1 MLTVSLFVLRT
12 ITYRD
17 IISVFM
23 IGRIIPVTVKAVR
36 QVVTV
41 LIAAALTM
49 ISVFAFADGEF
60 RPLPI
65 DLSPGAPLRETYD
78 SEKVIYEDPTIRV
91 ERSKRTLSEEISRE
105 YYIVDIEIKD
115 ASQIRTAPADPSTP
129 FLSNRL
135 VIASTIARRVNAVF
149 AMNGDFCGDF
159 HGHESSKYVLR
170 QGTVYRDTVDTRL
183 DTLLIDEDGDCH
195 IVQGGDALVSMDKT
209 QVNGKKVI
217 NLFQFGPA
225 LVIDGVP
232 VDDEYIESADHSP
245 QFADPDGRED
255 RLCLVQVGPLH
266 YKVIA
271 TRNGANMA
279 LFKKLVVSL
288 VPECSNA
295 YVLDG
300 GGSLQLVFLGEWY
313 NNVTQQTKQNVRKLS
328 DIVYFASAW
337 FEEGE

>member
-1 MLTVSLFVLRT
+1 MTEQIFRRT
-12 ITYRD
+12 
-17 IISVFM
+17 
-23 IGRIIPVTVKAVR
+23 
-36 QVVTV
+36 VTV
-41 LIAAALTM
+41 LLLAAMLALF
-49 ISVFAFADGEF
+49 SFPAAADGEF

-65 DLSPGAPLRETYD
+65 DLSPGAPLRESYESD
-78 SEKVIYEDPTIRV
+78 KLVYEDPTIRV
-91 ERSKRTLSEEISRE
+91 ERSLRTQSDEVNRE
-105 YYIVDIEIKD
+105 YYIVDIVIKD

-135 VIASTIARRVNAVF
+135 VIASAIARRVNAVF

-170 QGTVYRDTVDTRL
+170 QGTVYRDTIDTRL
-183 DTLLIDEDGDCH
+183 DMLLIDEDGDFH
-195 IVQGGDALVSMDKT
+195 IVKSGDGLISLDKT
-209 QVNGKKVI
+209 QIDGKKVI
-217 NLFQFGPA
+217 NVLQFGPA

-232 VDDEYIESADHSP
+232 ADDEYIESADHSP

-279 LFKKLVVSL
+279 LFKKLVLSL
-288 VPECSNA
+288 VPDCSNA

-300 GGSLQLVFLGEWY
+300 GGSLQMVFLGEWY

-328 DIVYFASAW
+328 DIIYFASAW
-337 FEEGE
+337 F

>member
-1 MLTVSLFVLRT
+1 MTGKTLRQMTAVL
-12 ITYRD
+12 
-17 IISVFM
+17 
-23 IGRIIPVTVKAVR
+23 
-36 QVVTV
+36 
-41 LIAAALTM
+41 LAAALNLFF
-49 ISVFAFADGEF
+49 ISSFADGEY
-60 RPLPI
+60 RPLPFY
-65 DLSPGAPLRETYD
+65 LSPGAPRRETYD
-78 SEKVIYEDPTIRV
+78 SEKVIYQDPTIRV
-91 ERSKRTLSEEISRE
+91 ERSKRTLSEEINRE
-105 YYIVDIEIKD
+105 YYIVDIEIRD
-115 ASQIRTAPADPSTP
+115 ASQIRTAPADPSNP
-129 FLSNRL
+129 FISNRL

-159 HGHESSKYVLR
+159 HGHESSKFVLR

-183 DTLLIDEDGDCH
+183 DTLLIDEDGDFH
-195 IVQGGDALVSMDKT
+195 IVQGGDVLASMDKT
-209 QVNGKKVI
+209 QIGGKKVM
-217 NLFQFGPA
+217 NVLQFGPA

-232 VDDEYIESADHSP
+232 VDDDYIESADHSP

-279 LFKKLVVSL
+279 LFKKLVLSL
-288 VPECSNA
+288 VPDCSNA

-313 NNVTQQTKQNVRKLS
+313 NNVNQQTKQNIRKLS